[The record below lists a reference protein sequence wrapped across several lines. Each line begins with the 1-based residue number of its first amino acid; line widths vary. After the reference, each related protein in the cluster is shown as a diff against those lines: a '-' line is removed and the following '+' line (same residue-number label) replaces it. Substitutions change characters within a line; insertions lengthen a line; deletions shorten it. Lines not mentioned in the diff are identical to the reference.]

1 MNLPSPETAA
11 REFIG
16 SWSAQIAYDVTET
29 ADLSAAIAALA
40 EFITADRAAV
50 RAETDAR
57 MASMEEALKPFAK
70 SADIYPCLADDRIV
84 SFVEQNHPR
93 AKMATGRVR
102 IGDLR
107 RARAALV
114 PPPPFHETG
123 R

>member
-1 MNLPSPETAA
+1 MTLPSPETAA
-11 REFIG
+11 RLILSGFCNI
-16 SWSAQIAYDVTET
+16 DM
-29 ADLSAAIAALA
+29 ADDLFEEIVQ
-40 EFITADRAAV
+40 FITADRAAV